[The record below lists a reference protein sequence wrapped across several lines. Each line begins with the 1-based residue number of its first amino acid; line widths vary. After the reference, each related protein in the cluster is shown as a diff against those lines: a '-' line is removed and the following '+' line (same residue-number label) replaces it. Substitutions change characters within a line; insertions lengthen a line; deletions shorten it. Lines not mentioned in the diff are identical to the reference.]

1 MENLTK
7 EQRKFVRE
15 ILKIPSMEV
24 INVALNVVNLSVF
37 ERKVIKLTEL
47 DNLTEMEAK
56 DILSDEKGYEIDI
69 RTLQRAKK
77 EAFWKLYEV
86 WSKNYLISK
95 IARVV

>member
-1 MENLTK
+1 MEKLTK

-24 INVALNVVNLSVF
+24 INIALSIVNLSVF

-47 DNLTEMEAK
+47 DNLTEMESIE
-56 DILSDEKGYEIDI
+56 ILSNEKGYQIDI

-77 EAFWKLYEV
+77 DAFSKLYDV
-86 WSKNYLISK
+86 WSQNYLISK
-95 IARVV
+95 ITRAV

>member
-24 INVALNVVNLSVF
+24 VNIVLNSVNLSVF
-37 ERKVIKLTEL
+37 ERRIIKLTEL
-47 DNLTEMEAK
+47 DDLTEMQAR

-77 EAFWKLYEV
+77 DAFCKLYDV

-95 IARVV
+95 IMRVV